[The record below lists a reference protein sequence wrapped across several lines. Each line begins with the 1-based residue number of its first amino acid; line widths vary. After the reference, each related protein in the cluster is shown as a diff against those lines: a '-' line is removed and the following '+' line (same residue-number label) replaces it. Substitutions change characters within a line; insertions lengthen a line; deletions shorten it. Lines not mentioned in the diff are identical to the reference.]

1 MASELKKLDGVLSG
15 VIILLLILVV
25 WKWYSKPV
33 DCAASSMALNCVC
46 RPGECRC
53 RGMTRMR
60 SARGCAGGDDCCCG
74 HPAGGCTCP
83 SSCHCNESMIEVA
96 NLKESFGEGNV
107 TGTGPQLLPGSAL
120 AQDATSYMG
129 ALTGTGVP
137 GDDYADTIQDM
148 SLEPEVASSHRNYC
162 NSLSFAGLPTGA
174 SACTTLE
181 ETGRSYGTADFVGL
195 TSRKFCK
202 ARQLATPA
210 SDARVTPT
218 QNIVEWCDI
227 EMDELV

>member
-1 MASELKKLDGVLSG
+1 MSGKVELDGVLSG
-15 VIILLLILVV
+15 VIVLLLILVV

-33 DCAASSMALNCVC
+33 DCNTSSMSLTCKC
-46 RPGECRC
+46 RPGKCRC
-53 RGMTRMR
+53 QGMSQVSSRR
-60 SARGCAGGDDCCCG
+60 KRCPGGKKCCCG
-74 HPAGGCTCP
+74 HPKGKCTCP
-83 SSCHCNESMIEVA
+83 ASCHCNKHTEPMVELP
-96 NLKESFGEGNV
+96 NMRTERFGEPNV
-107 TGTGPQLLPGSAL
+107 VGPGPQPEPASVI
-120 AQDATSYMG
+120 AQ
-129 ALTGTGVP
+129 GTE
-137 GDDYADTIQDM
+137 DYANTIQGM
-148 SLEPEVASSHRNYC
+148 ALEPGVASSHVNYC

-227 EMDELV
+227 DMDELV